1 MTGALS
7 VRAIERAIADGG
19 IAFTP
24 GQRAAVYALGRGG
37 GVTMNTTHVAGAG
50 KATLLEPLVPR
61 GAPTRGSANTAA
73 R

>member
-24 GQRAAVYALGRGG
+24 KQRAAIYALGRSGG
-37 GVTMNTTHVAGAG
+37 LTMHTGVAGAG
-50 KATLLEPLVPR
+50 KTTLLEALVLR
-61 GAPTRGSANTAA
+61 GEPTRGSANTAA